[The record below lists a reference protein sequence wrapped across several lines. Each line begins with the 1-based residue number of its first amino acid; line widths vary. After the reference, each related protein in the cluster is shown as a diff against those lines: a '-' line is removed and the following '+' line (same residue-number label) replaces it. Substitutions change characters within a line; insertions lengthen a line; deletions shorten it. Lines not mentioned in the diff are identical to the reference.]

1 MRLDDLK
8 EEFPKMPE
16 EMKAMIEREVE
27 KQIKTERVQFN
38 RRKRTAGKV
47 VAASLAAVLLFGTSV
62 YAGVRAY
69 RMQQEKDGDYGVKVS
84 VAGEDDADA
93 GDTTVTQTP
102 ESIPNQKMDVGYLP
116 EGMVQTGV
124 GK

>member
-47 VAASLAAVLLFGTSV
+47 VAASLAAVLLFGTRGF
-62 YAGVRAY
+62 AGVRGY
-69 RMQQEKDGDYGVKVS
+69 RMQQGKDGDFG
-84 VAGEDDADA
+84 A
-93 GDTTVTQTP
+93 
-102 ESIPNQKMDVGYLP
+102 
-116 EGMVQTGV
+116 
-124 GK
+124 